1 MLIKASRYV
10 AKLRRTKT
18 FIFNL
23 AIFSWPELLSPWK
36 LIFSI
41 KIGWFFSLHKFSD
54 FSPTFI
60 WLSTPA
66 RLDWQFV
73 KKNIVRFIFL
83 DVTKKLVCTT
93 FSLVSYAQQ
102 GRSWPCMEN
111 CVNNISLRLTPA
123 RVAAVSDMKRAGKFT
138 LTTLLQPQLFIAS
151 NNSRYATHALYPS
164 LNRYRRCCET
174 AQIHVPSVP
183 LS

>member
-102 GRSWPCMEN
+102 GRSWPRMEN
-111 CVNNISLRLTPA
+111 CVNSIFLRLTPA
-123 RVAAVSDMKRAGKFT
+123 RVCRRIWYEEGWQIYSYYALAASTVHC
-138 LTTLLQPQLFIAS
+138 QQQQ
-151 NNSRYATHALYPS
+151 
-164 LNRYRRCCET
+164 
-174 AQIHVPSVP
+174 QICYSCSIPVPKP
-183 LS
+183 L